1 MPDAPRAGDSLNDP
15 FRESNAPND
24 PFRESNAP
32 NAALA
37 CAGAAG
43 VRTKAVVWA
52 GVGVGLAVLAALV
65 VMAGDGLVDLQVY
78 RAGGDAVL
86 RGLPLYGPDFPYTT
100 PALADL
106 PFTYPPF
113 AALLFAPF
121 GLLSWPVSMVVMT
134 VIGALALCAACVIT
148 ARVYLPLA
156 SALPVGAGLA
166 VVCVFLEP
174 MRANITFGQINLV
187 LMLLVVADCL
197 LPRTPWPRGL
207 LIGIAAAIKLTPAA
221 FVLFFLVRK
230 QWKPILMA
238 LGGFFGATAAAFLVL
253 PSTSV
258 QYWTFTVFSTERI
271 GSVIYGDNQS
281 LRGLHARMQLDWYWL
296 PIAAVLVIAATWF
309 VAYKLRDRALPSL
322 LIVATGALLASPVSW
337 EHHWSWVAPAL
348 VGVAIVGW
356 QRRNWWGAL
365 VLLPFA
371 LGLYRFARRG
381 GGVEV
386 HWTITERVIGEAYVY
401 TGLAVLIAF
410 VVSRR
415 LRA

>member
-1 MPDAPRAGDSLNDP
+1 MADATPRDGDAPN
-15 FRESNAPND
+15 ESFSASVD
-24 PFRESNAP
+24 R
-32 NAALA
+32 
-37 CAGAAG
+37 
-43 VRTKAVVWA
+43 RAVVWA
-52 GVGVGLAVLAALV
+52 AVGLGCTVLAALL

-100 PALADL
+100 PALFDL

-113 AALLFAPF
+113 AALLFTPF
-121 GLLSWPVSMVVMT
+121 GLLSWPASMVVMT
-134 VIGALALCAACVIT
+134 VVGALALCAACVIT
-148 ARVYLPLA
+148 ARVYLPPA
-156 SALPVGAGLA
+156 KALPVGAGLA
-166 VVCVFLEP
+166 VACVFLEP

-207 LIGIAAAIKLTPAA
+207 LIGIAAAVKLTPAA

-230 QWKPILMA
+230 QWKPILA
-238 LGGFFGATAAAFLVL
+238 AIGGFFGATAAAFAIL
-253 PSTSV
+253 PSTSL

-281 LRGLHARMQLDWYWL
+281 LRGLHARMQLSWYWL
-296 PIAAVLVIAATWF
+296 PIAVVLVIAATWF
-309 VAYKLRDRALPSL
+309 IAYHLRDRPLPSL
-322 LIVATGALLASPVSW
+322 LVVATGALLASPVSW

-348 VGVAIVGW
+348 VGLAIHGW
-356 QRRNWWGAL
+356 RSRNWWGAL

-371 LGLYRFARRG
+371 FGLYRFARRG
-381 GGVEV
+381 GGVET
-386 HWTITERVIGEAYVY
+386 HWTIAERVIGEAYVY
-401 TGLAVLIAF
+401 TGLAVLVAF
-410 VVSRR
+410 LASRR